1 MDETNL
7 LQPPATS
14 SRQLTWEPSR
24 AEYVGEVSS
33 TRGFGRVY
41 ADACDEGLTLVSA
54 TTGHSVVLVVTHE
67 ERDTVENETL
77 FWLLEPVRTAQVKAP
92 FRVRLFN
99 D

>member
-7 LQPPATS
+7 LHPPATS
-14 SRQLTWEPSR
+14 SAQLTWEPSS
-24 AEYVGEVSS
+24 AEYVGEASS
-33 TRGFGRVY
+33 THGLGRVY

-54 TTGHSVVLVVTHE
+54 TTLRSVVLVVTHE
-67 ERDTVENETL
+67 ERDSEGDTL
-77 FWLLEPVRTAQVKAP
+77 FWLLEPVRSAWVQRP

>member
-7 LQPPATS
+7 LHPPATPS
-14 SRQLTWEPSR
+14 SQLSWDGGR
-24 AEYVGEVSS
+24 LEYVGEASS

-67 ERDTVENETL
+67 ERDAEGDTL
-77 FWLLEPVRTAQVKAP
+77 FWLLEPVPTARVKSA